1 MSPRLVGFA
10 GPAGVGK
17 SSAAALLAAE
27 GGWRIVSFADPLRAL
42 ALALHPEWT
51 LVDVVG
57 ARKDEVR
64 PVSPLGWT
72 AMEDVL
78 AEHVM
83 ALTGHRLDVWSRLYG
98 WVPERVLSEL
108 QQAMSPRQTLR
119 LLGDFIKML
128 YPQAFTVRGNVTARS
143 ALLEGQSVVI
153 DDVRFEPEAA
163 LVRSLGGL
171 VVHLRRDGIE
181 FRRDHNSE
189 QGLAVDARDTVA
201 LNRGTVQMLR
211 GELYQAMRLPR
222 RRMREDAA

>member
-17 SSAAALLAAE
+17 SSAAELLAAE
-27 GGWRIVSFADPLRAL
+27 GGWRLVSFADPLRAL

-78 AEHVM
+78 AEHVQ
-83 ALTGHRLDVWSRLYG
+83 ALTGHRLDVWSRVFE
-98 WVPERVLSEL
+98 WVPARVLSEL
-108 QQAMSPRQTLR
+108 QQAMSPRQTHR
-119 LLGDFIKML
+119 LLGDFIKSL
-128 YPQAFTVRGNVTARS
+128 YPSAFTQRAEQTSGM
-143 ALLEGQSVVI
+143 ALMQGQSVVL

-163 LVRSLGGL
+163 MIRGLGGT
-171 VVHLRRDGIE
+171 VVHMQRDGVA
-181 FRRDHNSE
+181 FRRDHDSE
-189 QGLAVDARDTVA
+189 MGVAVAAVDLHLV
-201 LNRGTVQMLR
+201 NRGDLRTLR
-211 GELYQAMRLPR
+211 GELYRVLGPGR
-222 RRMREDAA
+222 RVREDAA